1 MVDATTQA
9 ALEAQVVY
17 WRILIYAD
25 IDGDPI
31 RLTSGIYDKTISA
44 SGDSEL
50 DGIYESYAHD
60 LLDVGEVKHNE
71 NGSDTVSVTMN
82 GIQPNLEAILDR
94 TGEVIY
100 TRDSTPIKSSTRSS
114 SLLSIIGDKTRWQG
128 RLARLWFYCV
138 DENETQVG
146 QIIPYYTG
154 YMNDVSIAGDPLTQ
168 KVILRIEN
176 YLVTLANASN
186 KTYLQQ
192 NLYDPGDLSADAAIA
207 AANGM
212 DATGLAPSYNYNFY
226 GIGGSMNYGGGGQVY
241 ER

>member
-50 DGIYESYAHD
+50 DGTYESYAHD

-82 GIQPNLEAILDR
+82 GILPNLEPVLERDGD
-94 TGEVIY
+94 TIY
-100 TRDSTPIKSSTRSS
+100 TRDGSPVTLRSS

-212 DATGLAPSYNYNFY
+212 DATGLAPSYNYSFY